1 MASSFDI
8 DINQGETFSLRLTA
22 KDSAGT
28 TINMNGYT
36 ARGQLKFRYGE
47 SGLIKDLAPAV
58 YSGESPGYDATG
70 SGILDIDLTAAET
83 AALPVVQGKY
93 DVEIYNVGGTVYRVL
108 EGKANI
114 HPEITN

>member
-1 MASSFDI
+1 MASSFYR
-8 DINQGETFSLRLTA
+8 DINTGQTFSLRLTT
-22 KDSAGT
+22 KDYDGT